1 MNISILT
8 EEMISASGKTQ
19 LALQLSLF
27 VQIAPDTGGLNG
39 SCCYL
44 TTSSKLPTQ
53 RLLQISQNR
62 KALPPSSCSLDHVH
76 TIAVP
81 SIPVLLHVLSRTLKD
96 FIQDSHTTGVKP
108 IKLVVIDTL
117 TELFHDAEKTTTAT
131 LVERSQKIAE
141 IGLILH
147 TLAAEYRI
155 AIVVL
160 NEVVDAFNRGR
171 HCSDDKMDLSYNG
184 QSRWFS
190 RGDSVPGEDGKEASL
205 GLAWAN
211 QVNARIL
218 LSRTGRRRYLVEPN
232 MNRAKSQK
240 TEVVSGQISNASVD
254 LQAQNDD
261 QSTLIRRFNVI
272 FSSVSLPASLDFTVT
287 ESGISALQGTTTY
300 PSAANELFTSEEHVP
315 EVRDESAAGP
325 QGTPLEVRD
334 RDTRP
339 EELAQS
345 SSVPDGIVPQDT
357 EDEWDQYWENDEI
370 SSEAYL
376 SVRDS

>member
-1 MNISILT
+1 MNILRLT
-8 EEMISASGKTQ
+8 EEITSASGKTQ

-27 VQIAPDTGGLNG
+27 VQIAPDTGGLSG

-108 IKLVVIDTL
+108 VKLVVIDTL
-117 TELFHDAEKTTTAT
+117 AELFHDAEKTSTAT

-147 TLAAEYRI
+147 TLAAEYQI

-160 NEVVDAFNRGR
+160 NEVVDVFNRDR
-171 HCSDDKMDLSYNG
+171 HCPDDKMDLSYNE

-190 RGDSVPGEDGKEASL
+190 RGDSVPGENGKEASL

-232 MNRAKSQK
+232 MNQAKSQK
-240 TEVVSGQISNASVD
+240 IEVVSGQISNAPVD
-254 LQAQNDD
+254 LQAQDD
-261 QSTLIRRFNVI
+261 DHQSTLIRRFNVI

-287 ESGISALQGTTTY
+287 ESGINAVEDTTTY
-300 PSAANELFTSEEHVP
+300 PSAASELFASEEHV
-315 EVRDESAAGP
+315 EVSQRQDNNADGP
-325 QGTPLEVRD
+325 PLEVRD
-334 RDTRP
+334 RDTGP
-339 EELAQS
+339 EELAQG
-345 SSVPDGIVPQDT
+345 SSVSDGVFPQDM
-357 EDEWDQYWENDEI
+357 EDEWDRYWENDEI

>member
-1 MNISILT
+1 
-8 EEMISASGKTQ
+8 MISASGKTQ

-62 KALPPSSCSLDHVH
+62 KALPHSSCSLDHVH

-81 SIPVLLHVLSRTLKD
+81 SIPLLLQVLSRTLKD

-108 IKLVVIDTL
+108 VKLVVIDTL
-117 TELFHDAEKTTTAT
+117 AELFHDAEKTTTAT
-131 LVERSQKIAE
+131 LVERSQKVAE
-141 IGLILH
+141 IGSILH

-171 HCSDDKMDLSYNG
+171 HCSDDKTDLSYNE

-205 GLAWAN
+205 GLGWAN

-240 TEVVSGQISNASVD
+240 IEVVSGQMSNTSVD
-254 LQAQNDD
+254 LQAEDDD

-300 PSAANELFTSEEHVP
+300 PSAAPELFTLEEHVP
-315 EVRDESAAGP
+315 EVSQRQDKGPVRP
-325 QGTPLEVRD
+325 QGTPLEIRD
-334 RDTRP
+334 HDTGP
-339 EELAQS
+339 EELAQG
-345 SSVPDGIVPQDT
+345 SSVSDGVFPQDT